1 MKIKMINK
9 NLKKILHKNLFL
21 LTFILL
27 LMVTFN
33 FFQNVFHLIKYDK
46 NERLIKNSEFCG
58 GDSQGFIVHLA
69 ENYNFK
75 NNPFLLNNTISPLS
89 DWFYFDFKK
98 KHEPKELILLN
109 YEEFQ
114 LIDAKQS
121 KNLFLINQTP
131 PLMQNIIGIK
141 INLKNVL
148 LVDQSFL
155 IELFKIE
162 DGKKNIFYSEDILF
176 EKNFISKLIHLNFNE
191 EEGSKLRLYGINVK
205 PFKENIFQSIKLL
218 VQNQIKL
225 KNYKTIERKQNC
237 YYLKK
242 ND

>member
-1 MKIKMINK
+1 MKIKTINK
-9 NLKKILHKNLFL
+9 NLKKILQKNLSL
-21 LTFILL
+21 LIFIILL
-27 LMVTFN
+27 IVTFD

-46 NERLIKNSEFCG
+46 NERLIKNSQFCG

-69 ENYNFK
+69 KSYDFK

-98 KHEPKELILLN
+98 KYEPKELILLN

-114 LIDAKQS
+114 EIDFKQS
-121 KNLFLINQTP
+121 KNQFLINQTP
-131 PLMQNIIGIK
+131 SLMKSIIGIK
-141 INLKNVL
+141 INLKNAL
-148 LVDQSFL
+148 LADQFFL

-162 DGKKNIFYSEDILF
+162 DAKKNIIYSENVLF
-176 EKNFISKLIHLNFNE
+176 EENFISKLIHLNFDE
-191 EEGSKLRLYGINVK
+191 EKGSKLRLYGIDVK
-205 PFKENIFQSIKLL
+205 PFNKNIFQSVKLL
-218 VQNQIKL
+218 VQNKIEL
-225 KNYKTIERKQNC
+225 KKYETIERKQNC

>member
-1 MKIKMINK
+1 MINK

-141 INLKNVL
+141 INLKNTL
-148 LVDQSFL
+148 SADQSFL
-155 IELFKIE
+155 IRLFKIE
-162 DGKKNIFYSEDILF
+162 DGKKNVIHSEDILF
-176 EKNFISKLIHLNFNE
+176 KKNLISKLIQFNLDE
-191 EEGSKLRLYGINVK
+191 MKGSKLKLYGIDIK
-205 PFKENIFQSIKLL
+205 PFNENIFQSVKLL
-218 VQNQIKL
+218 VQNKIELEK
-225 KNYKTIERKQNC
+225 YTIIEKKQNC

>member
-1 MKIKMINK
+1 MNIKMINK
-9 NLKKILHKNLFL
+9 KLKKILHKNLFL
-21 LTFILL
+21 LIFIMLL
-27 LMVTFN
+27 LVSFN

-46 NERLIKNSEFCG
+46 NERLIKNSQFCG
-58 GDSQGFIVHLA
+58 GDSQGFIVHLTK
-69 ENYNFK
+69 NYNFK

-114 LIDAKQS
+114 EIDARPS
-121 KNLFLINQTP
+121 KNLFLIDQTP
-131 PLMQNIIGIK
+131 SLMKNIIGIK
-141 INLKNVL
+141 INLKNTI
-148 LVDQSFL
+148 LVNQSFL
-155 IELFKIE
+155 IELYKIE
-162 DGKKNIFYSEDILF
+162 DGKKNIIYSEDILF
-176 EKNFISKLIHLNFNE
+176 EENFISKLIHLNFDE
-191 EEGSKLRLYGINVK
+191 EEGSKLRSYGIDIK
-205 PFKENIFQSIKLL
+205 PFNENIFQNVKLL
-218 VQNQIKL
+218 VQNKIEL